1 MTIEAICSQAGFSLV
16 CGDPAGKVE
25 SVYCGDLLSRV
36 MGKAPA
42 GCAWVTVMGNV
53 NAVAVASLADA
64 AVLVLCHEAALME
77 DAAARAQ
84 QQGINILRTDLPEFE
99 AAAAVAKQLGI

>member
-1 MTIEAICSQAGFSLV
+1 MTIEEICSRTGFSLV
-16 CGDPAGKVE
+16 CGDPAGQVD

-53 NAVAVASLADA
+53 NAVAVASLCETGLMVIAEGARPDET
-64 AVLVLCHEAALME
+64 AVDSAREHGIAIALSPE
-77 DAAARAQ
+77 PIYETAQ
-84 QQGINILRTDLPEFE
+84 AIGGLL
-99 AAAAVAKQLGI
+99 